1 MPARR
6 ARRLSDTA
14 REAPRVR
21 HRISACTVFEPRN
34 AAELSSFD
42 AIARQGRTCRDT
54 IRHDPARHDTTR
66 HDAAR
71 RGAVRRGAKHT
82 RGPRVARM
90 RATAAGADVQYARR
104 GATYAP

>member
-1 MPARR
+1 MP
-6 ARRLSDTA
+6 
-14 REAPRVR
+14 
-21 HRISACTVFEPRN
+21 
-34 AAELSSFD
+34 
-42 AIARQGRTCRDT
+42 
-54 IRHDPARHDTTR
+54 RHDPARSGTIRHDTTR

-71 RGAVRRGAKHT
+71 RGAARRGAKHT

>member
-42 AIARQGRTCRDT
+42 AIARQGRTCCDT
-54 IRHDPARHDTTR
+54 IR

-71 RGAVRRGAKHT
+71 RDAKHT